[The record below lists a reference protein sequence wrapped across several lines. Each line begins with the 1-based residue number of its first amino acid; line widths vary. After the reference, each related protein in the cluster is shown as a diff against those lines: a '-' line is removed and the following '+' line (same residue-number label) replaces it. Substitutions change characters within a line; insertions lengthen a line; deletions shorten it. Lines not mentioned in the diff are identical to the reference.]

1 MTIPR
6 TWWCHRLTCFS
17 TYRRHHG
24 CSTLYF
30 HVIVLNNHY
39 VSSTMFRR
47 RLFVAIPIQLPDSL
61 TVKEVTVLGVYQC
74 WAVLWFCY
82 KLWPPVM
89 IFF

>member
-1 MTIPR
+1 MVVQ
-6 TWWCHRLTCFS
+6 HFD
-17 TYRRHHG
+17 
-24 CSTLYF
+24 F

-74 WAVLWFCY
+74 WAVL
-82 KLWPPVM
+82 
-89 IFF
+89 